1 MDGLCP
7 FGEAFGPAWTRDEC
21 LESANRV
28 YNRLLKLAPDD
39 EDLDDNSTISFDV
52 IKLLAT
58 DDDGL
63 EIREK
68 SKAYRRLFR
77 PNRTN
82 EITALAFVQSCD
94 SVYRRLRFFRASVG
108 NARLVVASLRKMS
121 IDVLPLHKRVL

>member
-7 FGEAFGPAWTRDEC
+7 FGEAFGPAWTREEC
-21 LESANRV
+21 LESANSV

-39 EDLDDNSTISFDV
+39 EDVNDNSTISFDV

-108 NARLVVASLRKMS
+108 NARY
-121 IDVLPLHKRVL
+121 VLALLKKHGDLPTHKSVL